1 MSRMAT
7 SGQSDPIVSQGT
19 SSGASSKLGVLASA
33 FILSAVVGYGDVVT
47 GDLRLTALYLVIVFG
62 ASWLAGRWIGLLTA
76 LIDFAWMI
84 GANPPPLFSSP
95 RITYYVVEGIG
106 TAAVFVAC
114 AILADRLRHSLERER
129 LQNLNLSRYLPS
141 ELAGLLAREGLSA
154 ARGRRTNAAIL
165 FMDMRDF
172 TAAVQTMEPDA
183 LFGFLQEYRTLIS
196 RVVEAEGGLIDKFI
210 GDGVLA
216 VFGAVRPSAGDAAAA
231 IRCGTR
237 LVGAIEAW
245 NAERERNGEPPVRVG
260 VGVHHGEI
268 VIGAIGDEQ
277 RLEYSVVGHAVNVCS
292 RIERLT
298 KKYGAPLLV
307 SEDAVAEATRSGSS
321 FDDWHRLVDEDV
333 QGVSGVLRLA
343 APAFAHAQT
352 VADTVY
358 SQR

>member
-1 MSRMAT
+1 MERVAIGERSAL
-7 SGQSDPIVSQGT
+7 
-19 SSGASSKLGVLASA
+19 GAASKAGVLLTA
-33 FILSAVVGYGDVVT
+33 FILSAVVGYGDIVT
-47 GDLRLTALYLVIVFG
+47 GDLRLTALYLVIIFG
-62 ASWLAGRWIGLLTA
+62 ASWLAGRWIGIFAA

-84 GANPPPLFSSP
+84 GANPPPPFAGS

-114 AILADRLRHSLERER
+114 AVLADRLRHSLERER
-129 LQNLNLSRYLPS
+129 LQNLNLSRYVPS
-141 ELAGLLAREGLSA
+141 ELADLLAREGLSA
-154 ARGRRTNAAIL
+154 AHGRRAKAAIL

-196 RVVEAEGGLIDKFI
+196 RIVETEGGLIDKFI

-216 VFGAVRPSAGDAAAA
+216 VFGAVKPSPDDAAAA

-237 LVGAIEAW
+237 LVAAIDAW
-245 NAERERNGEPPVRVG
+245 NVERARHGEPPVRVG

-268 VIGAIGDEQ
+268 VIGAIGDAQ

-298 KKYGAPLLV
+298 KKYGSSLLV
-307 SEDAVAEATRSGSS
+307 SEDAVAEATGSGSS
-321 FDDWHRLVDEDV
+321 FDGWHHLVDEDV
-333 QGVSGVLRLA
+333 HGVSGVLRLA
-343 APAFAHAQT
+343 APAAAHAQT
-352 VADTVY
+352 VAEAMY

>member
-1 MSRMAT
+1 MGLRMAIGL
-7 SGQSDPIVSQGT
+7 SAPSAPSKAGT
-19 SSGASSKLGVLASA
+19 LIAA
-33 FILSAVVGYGDVVT
+33 FILSAAVGYADIVT
-47 GDLRLTALYLVIVFG
+47 GDLRLTALYLVIIFG
-62 ASWLAGRWIGLLTA
+62 ASWLAGRWIGILAA
-76 LIDFAWMI
+76 LIDFAWMV
-84 GANPPPLFSSP
+84 GANPPPAFASP
-95 RITYYVVEGIG
+95 RLTYYVIEGIG
-106 TAAVFVAC
+106 TAAVFLAC
-114 AILADRLRHSLERER
+114 AILADRLRHSLDRER

-141 ELAGLLAREGLSA
+141 ELAGLLAREGLRA
-154 ARGRRTNAAIL
+154 ARGRRTTAAIL

-196 RVVEAEGGLIDKFI
+196 HIVAAEGGLIDKFI
-210 GDGVLA
+210 GDGMLA

-237 LVGAIEAW
+237 LVAAIDAW
-245 NAERERNGEPPVRVG
+245 NIERARHGEPPVRVG
-260 VGVHHGEI
+260 VGVHYGEI

-298 KKYGAPLLV
+298 KKFGAPLLV
-307 SEDAVAEATRSGSS
+307 SEDAVTEAIRNGSS
-321 FDDWHRLVDEDV
+321 FDGWHRFADEEV

-343 APAFAHAQT
+343 VPNDT
-352 VADTVY
+352 SVLRVADTMY